1 MGEARRYFVNGRVQA
16 VGFRWFVL
24 HEARALGLG
33 GFVRNLA
40 DGRVEVLATGP
51 GKRLDQLRALLEQ
64 GPGGARVESV
74 TEKGAAEPGETY
86 RREFVV
92 EY

>member
-1 MGEARRYFVNGRVQA
+1 MGEARRYFVSGQVQG
-16 VGFRWFVL
+16 VGFRWFIL

-33 GFVRNLA
+33 GFVRNLS

-51 GKRLDQLRALLEQ
+51 GKVLDQLRALLEQ
-64 GPGGARVESV
+64 GHGGARVESV
-74 TEKGAAEPGETY
+74 TQQEAAEPGESY